1 MRFLLALLALLATF
15 AYTQVAAVN
24 LLDDREFASE
34 MSDVRS
40 LLSSA
45 ENAAGAL
52 DALDGGATIPAIPAV
67 GLDTASTAEVPE
79 GQAIAALVDKR
90 RLRKIKKV
98 ITPRVVTKAKSSKKD
113 NEWEVDNPKLAH
125 PLVDRGAGRKRN
137 PRYTVVASLDGAGAT
152 AANKFKKHSKS
163 ELAKSA
169 AEDKAR
175 RIAAQKAA
183 TKVSAEEKQAA
194 KQKAEAAAKLNQIA
208 DQEDEITKLDRLQN
222 RMARLIEKMS
232 EARPDEPLEVA
243 LQREHSYLGLYQK
256 MKQEAKELM
265 ESYALRTG
273 SSVLSDAPIDP
284 ALKAFL
290 PPNSLAAILDH
301 YTKPSNVR
309 DRESPNDVIPYTDA
323 QRIQFKIDTF
333 RALRDDKPFPQDP
346 FAPPF
351 VPKALQ
357 PFPTYHPQR
366 ANQNTILARQEGGWG
381 NGRPVLTTG
390 NFKRGVGDVHVHLVD
405 EIQTPFVSNANTH
418 AAAGGKPLPFNVTA
432 PFYDSEAERHRWN
445 ERLIAA
451 NRKDEVSDQKFY

>member
-1 MRFLLALLALLATF
+1 MRFLLALLAVLATF

-52 DALDGGATIPAIPAV
+52 DALDSGASIPANPAV
-67 GLDTASTAEVPE
+67 VDAASTAEVPE
-79 GQAIAALVDKR
+79 GQSIAALVDR
-90 RLRKIKKV
+90 RKLRKIKKV
-98 ITPRVVTKAKSSKKD
+98 ITPRVVSKAKSSKGDK
-113 NEWEVDNPKLAH
+113 EWEVENAKLAH
-125 PLVDRGAGRKRN
+125 PLVDRGAGRKRSA
-137 PRYTVVASLDGAGAT
+137 RYTVIASLDGANGKT
-152 AANKFKKHSKS
+152 ASFKKHSKAD
-163 ELAKSA
+163 LDRSA

-175 RIAAQKAA
+175 AAAQKKAA
-183 TKVSAEEKQAA
+183 QRVSAEEKQAA
-194 KQKAEAAAKLNQIA
+194 KQKAESAAKLNQVA

-243 LQREHSYLGLYQK
+243 LQRKHSYLGLYAK

-290 PPNSLAAILDH
+290 PANSLAAILDH

-333 RALRDDKPFPQDP
+333 RALRDNKPFPQDP

-351 VPKALQ
+351 VPKALE
-357 PFPTYHPQR
+357 PFPTYNPQR
-366 ANQNTILARQEGGWG
+366 ANENTILARQEGAWG

-390 NFKRGVGDVHVHLVD
+390 KFKRGPIGDVHVHLVD

-418 AAAGGKPLPFNVTA
+418 AAAGNKALPFNVSA

>member
-1 MRFLLALLALLATF
+1 MRFLLAMLAVLATF

-52 DALDGGATIPAIPAV
+52 DALDNGATIANPAV
-67 GLDTASTAEVPE
+67 VDVASTAEVPE
-79 GQAIAALVDKR
+79 GQSIAALVDR
-90 RLRKIKKV
+90 RKLRKIKKV
-98 ITPRVVTKAKSSKKD
+98 ITPRVVSKAKSSKGDK
-113 NEWEVDNPKLAH
+113 EWEVENAKLAH
-125 PLVDRGAGRKRN
+125 PLVDRGAGRKRSA
-137 PRYTVVASLDGAGAT
+137 RYTVIASLDGANGKT
-152 AANKFKKHSKS
+152 ASFKKHSKAD
-163 ELAKSA
+163 LDRSA

-175 RIAAQKAA
+175 AAKQKKAAQR
-183 TKVSAEEKQAA
+183 VSAEEKQAA
-194 KQKAEAAAKLNQIA
+194 KQKAESAAKLNQVA

-243 LQREHSYLGLYQK
+243 LQRKHSYLGLYAK

-290 PPNSLAAILDH
+290 PPTSLAAILDH

-333 RALRDDKPFPQDP
+333 RALRDNKPFPQDP

-351 VPKALQ
+351 VPKALE
-357 PFPTYHPQR
+357 PFPTYNPQR
-366 ANQNTILARQEGGWG
+366 ANENTILARQEGAWG

-390 NFKRGVGDVHVHLVD
+390 KFKRGPIGDVHVHLVD

-418 AAAGGKPLPFNVTA
+418 AAAGGKALPFNVSA

>member
-1 MRFLLALLALLATF
+1 MRFLLAVLAVLATF

-52 DALDGGATIPAIPAV
+52 DALDNGANIPTAPSV
-67 GLDTASTAEVPE
+67 VDVASTAEVPE
-79 GQAIAALVDKR
+79 GQAIAALVDR
-90 RLRKIKKV
+90 RKLRKIKKV
-98 ITPRVVTKAKSSKKD
+98 ITPRVVSKAKSSKNDK
-113 NEWEVDNPKLAH
+113 EWEVDNPKLAH
-125 PLVDRGAGRKRN
+125 PLVDRGAGRKRSA
-137 PRYTVVASLDGAGAT
+137 RYTVVASLDGANGKS
-152 AANKFKKHSKS
+152 ANFKKHSKADL
-163 ELAKSA
+163 EKAA

-175 RIAAQKAA
+175 LAAQKKAA
-183 TKVSAEEKQAA
+183 NKVSAEEKQAA
-194 KQKAEAAAKLNQIA
+194 KQKAESAAKLNQVA

-222 RMARLIEKMS
+222 RMARLVEKMS

-243 LQREHSYLGLYQK
+243 LQRKHSYLGLYAK

-333 RALRDDKPFPQDP
+333 KALRDNKPFPQDP

-351 VPKALQ
+351 VPKALE
-357 PFPTYHPQR
+357 PFPTYNPQR
-366 ANQNTILARQEGGWG
+366 ANENTILARQEGAWG

-390 NFKRGVGDVHVHLVD
+390 KFKRGVGDVHVHLVD
-405 EIQTPFVSNANTH
+405 EIQTPFVSNANQH

-445 ERLIAA
+445 ERIIAA

>member
-1 MRFLLALLALLATF
+1 MRFLLAVLAVLATF

-52 DALDGGATIPAIPAV
+52 DALDNGANIPNAPSV
-67 GLDTASTAEVPE
+67 VDVASTAEVPE
-79 GQAIAALVDKR
+79 GQAIAALVDR
-90 RLRKIKKV
+90 RKLRKIKKV
-98 ITPRVVTKAKSSKKD
+98 ITPRVVSKAKSSKNDK
-113 NEWEVDNPKLAH
+113 EWEVDNPKLAH
-125 PLVDRGAGRKRN
+125 PLVDRGAGRKRSA
-137 PRYTVVASLDGAGAT
+137 RYTVVASLDGASGKS
-152 AANKFKKHSKS
+152 ANFKKHSKADL
-163 ELAKSA
+163 EKAA

-175 RIAAQKAA
+175 LAAQKKAA
-183 TKVSAEEKQAA
+183 NKVSAEEKQAA
-194 KQKAEAAAKLNQIA
+194 KQKAESAAKLNQVA

-222 RMARLIEKMS
+222 RMARLVEKMS

-243 LQREHSYLGLYQK
+243 LQRKHSYLGLYAK

-333 RALRDDKPFPQDP
+333 KALRDNKPFPQDP

-351 VPKALQ
+351 VPKALE
-357 PFPTYHPQR
+357 PFPTYNPQR
-366 ANQNTILARQEGGWG
+366 ANENTILARQEGAWG

-390 NFKRGVGDVHVHLVD
+390 KFKRGVGDVHVHLVD
-405 EIQTPFVSNANTH
+405 EIQTPFVSNSNQH

-445 ERLIAA
+445 ERIIAA